1 MCHLKKCDRHVTV
14 FALSKHGQQLHEHQ
28 CLTAWLFNGVG
39 RTEKSL
45 GRREATGRDRPHTG
59 LGEHTQGTSHCL
71 HPTGFSGILQCM
83 RSYRVSARGQSCSKV
98 CDSCCPCRRQSPS
111 QEEMETERSGTSIF
125 QGKHGLL

>member
-28 CLTAWLFNGVG
+28 CLTAWLFNRVG

-59 LGEHTQGTSHCL
+59 LGEHMQGSGSTHRAHHIACIPQVS
-71 HPTGFSGILQCM
+71 PVSFS
-83 RSYRVSARGQSCSKV
+83 A
-98 CDSCCPCRRQSPS
+98 
-111 QEEMETERSGTSIF
+111 
-125 QGKHGLL
+125 